1 MCDIKFNPKDLIFS
15 LDIGT
20 RSIIGSAGI
29 VKDKKFHVLHE
40 AYIEH
45 DERAMRDGQI
55 HDIGLVAEKVKKAVE
70 ELESKLGVELKKVS
84 IAAAGRFLKTTCIK
98 SDMNLDNDSE
108 ITSDIVKSLELT
120 AIKKAESEINNGSKG
135 KLYCVGYS
143 VKSYYLNGYLISN
156 LLGHKGE
163 DIAAEV
169 IATFLPRSVVD
180 SLYSVMDKVGLEVVS
195 LTLEPIAAMEAA
207 VPSNLRLLNI
217 ALIDI
222 GAGTSDIAISSKNSI
237 IAYGMVPL
245 AGDEV
250 TEAIAQVYLTDFNTA
265 EKIKCQCMEK
275 EMVSYIDVLGLENEI
290 ESSEIIKVIS
300 PVVDKISNE
309 VASKIV
315 ELNGGK
321 APNAIFMVGGG
332 AHTPKMREYLS
343 EKLNLQIQRIAV
355 KGREAAVECVVK
367 DNSLGSIGVT
377 VLGIALMAIKNSGHD
392 FINVTLNGEVI
403 SLFNAYTHTVG
414 DLFVQSG
421 IDPKRLIGKKGKSM
435 RFTINGIKRVAF
447 GELPKQPVIR
457 INEEV
462 ATLEAEIKDGD
473 IVEIEYAENGK
484 DSKPMAADYIK
495 NINTV
500 SFYLNDEI
508 VNIEPI
514 VIAKDETVGIEYKI
528 TENDEVEI
536 ILPDTIGKYRKYYSY
551 SDDVEFYKDD
561 IKLESDYIIKEE
573 DRIYSR
579 KIDNNTDKVEVSDEE
594 MEEDNKF
601 EVNENSTST
610 DECENK
616 IEEHENKTEE
626 LSEDNKRIEEDS
638 IVNIKINGEIISL
651 SSKKEYIFV
660 DIFNYIKFD
669 LSKPQGNLILTLNGK
684 IAGYY
689 DEIKDGDVI
698 EVFWEKKS

>member
-20 RSIIGSAGI
+20 RSIIGTVGV
-29 VKDKKFHVLHE
+29 VKDKKFHVLE
-40 AYIEH
+40 ESYIEH
-45 DERAMRDGQI
+45 DQRAMRDGQI
-55 HDIGLVAEKVKKAVE
+55 HDIGLVAETVKKAVE
-70 ELESKLGVELKKVS
+70 ELQSKLGVELKKVS

-98 SDMNLDNDSE
+98 SDMNLDADSE

-120 AIKKAESEINNGSKG
+120 AIKKAENEINNGSKG

-156 LLGHKGE
+156 LSGHKGE
-163 DIAAEV
+163 EISAEV

-250 TEAIAQVYLTDFNTA
+250 TEAIAQAYLTDFNTA
-265 EKIKCQCMEK
+265 EKIKCQCMK
-275 EMVSYIDVLGLENEI
+275 SEMVSYTDVLGLENEI

-309 VASKIV
+309 IASKIV

-332 AHTPKMREYLS
+332 AHTPRMKECLS
-343 EKLNLQIQRIAV
+343 EKLNLQLQRIAV

-392 FINVTLNGEVI
+392 FINVTLNGEVV
-403 SLFNAYTHTVG
+403 SLFNSYTHTAA

-421 IDPKRLIGKKGKSM
+421 IDPKRLMGKKGKSM

-447 GELPKQPVIR
+447 GELSKQPIIK
-457 INEEV
+457 INEEI
-462 ATLEAEIKDGD
+462 AALESEIKDGD
-473 IVEIEYAENGK
+473 IVEVEYAENGK
-484 DSKPMAADYIK
+484 DAKPIAVDYIK

-500 SFYLNDEI
+500 SFYLNDDI

-514 VIAKDETVGIEYKI
+514 VIVKGEAVGVEYKI
-528 TENDEVEI
+528 TENDEIEI
-536 ILPDTIGKYRKYYSY
+536 IMPDTISKYKEYYSNS
-551 SDDVEFYKDD
+551 SDLEFYKDN
-561 IKLESDYIIKEE
+561 IKLESDYIIKEG
-573 DRIYSR
+573 DRIYSK
-579 KIDNNTDKVEVSDEE
+579 KIENNIDEVEFLEKDIEE
-594 MEEDNKF
+594 EKNILEIK
-601 EVNENSTST
+601 ENSTS
-610 DECENK
+610 
-616 IEEHENKTEE
+616 IEEDENKTEE
-626 LSEDNKRIEEDS
+626 LSEDNKTI
-638 IVNIKINGEIISL
+638 NIKINEDIISL
-651 SSKKEYIFV
+651 SSKKQYIFV
-660 DIFNYIKFD
+660 DIFSYIKFD
-669 LSKPQGNLILTLNGK
+669 LSKPQGDLILTLNGK

-689 DEIKDGDVI
+689 DEINDGDVI